1 MEDITSHIMKF
12 YSTPIRD
19 IYYQALYPLPHKVG
33 KIAILP
39 QSRNSPIL
47 GVKDKYH
54 LFLHSYFY
62 CGKCGEYKPIK
73 SIYPIDQ
80 IEKERRCQLITPKQY
95 LDRIHLYLFII
106 ESIPCNCREIKISD

>member
-1 MEDITSHIMKF
+1 MEDIASHIMKF

-19 IYYQALYPLPHKVG
+19 IYYHGQYPLPHTNG

-39 QSRNSPIL
+39 LSRNSPII
-47 GVKDKYH
+47 GVKDTRH

-62 CGKCGEYKPIK
+62 CQKCGEYKSIK
-73 SIYPIDQ
+73 SSYPIDQ
-80 IEKERRCQLITPKQY
+80 IENERRWQLITPRQY

-106 ESIPCNCREIKISD
+106 DNYLCKYCTQ